1 MAQQLQ
7 FTAFSRLL
15 HWTMAIMVLAML
27 FIGVGMVASLS
38 NYHWLISIHKPLG
51 ILILILVAIRLANR
65 LLNPAPPLPQG
76 MPACQPLCG
85 ARIACRSLR
94 AAVRVAAR
102 RLGDAVGS
110 ALPYRALSIGGAAA
124 DPVARCRA
132 LRRAADDAHGLG
144 LSLVRYVHRSFRRRA
159 DARADL
165 PGRCVSEHGVLKPR
179 LGKFSGTPQMTGSA

>member
-27 FIGVGMVASLS
+27 FIVGMVASLS

-51 ILILILVAIRLANR
+51 ILILILVAIRLVNR
-65 LLNPAPPLPQG
+65 LLNPAPPLPRG
-76 MPACQPLCG
+76 MPACQRFAAHGSHVVLYALLFALPLVG
-85 ARIACRSLR
+85 WAMLS
-94 AAVRVAAR
+94 AAR
-102 RLGDAVGS
+102 YPIVLYGLVE
-110 ALPYRALSIGGAAA
+110 LPPILPH
-124 DPVARCRA
+124 DVA

-144 LSLVRYVHRSFRRRA
+144 LSLVRDVHRSFRRRA

-165 PGRCVSEHGVLKPR
+165 PGRRVSEHGVLKPR
-179 LGKFSGTPQMTGSA
+179 LSKFSGTPQMTGSA